1 MFNVHF
7 FSLSFFSFPFFA
19 ALMPATPPKVY
30 TPHTKKCSYNSNS
43 YQWDSDR
50 SKEPSG
56 SHHSTSHCSSC
67 TSNYSH
73 HSTSVPT
80 DAPTSLRKCGFLQA
94 SLSSA
99 PLPSGLQ
106 ASRQPFQNSACQFC
120 PEGRL
125 NFVADPTGCMYDWN
139 NWSKTSSSPALL
151 KDSRIDLFFASNI
164 LVKCS
169 ASSALGLVGSTWFA
183 NVRATMTFFQMASS
197 GLQASRQPF
206 QNSACQFCPKR
217 KDQLSCRSHRMYV
230 WLGKYSCNDLFYAS
244 HTLVKCLASCALG
257 LGIYE
262 RRKTSSCFYEKLVC
276 VNVY

>member
-120 PEGRL
+120 P
-125 NFVADPTGCMYDWN
+125 
-139 NWSKTSSSPALL
+139 
-151 KDSRIDLFFASNI
+151 
-164 LVKCS
+164 
-169 ASSALGLVGSTWFA
+169 
-183 NVRATMTFFQMASS
+183 
-197 GLQASRQPF
+197 
-206 QNSACQFCPKR
+206 KR

-244 HTLVKCLASCALG
+244 HTLVKCPASCALG
-257 LGIYE
+257 LGISE
-262 RRKTSSCFYEKLVC
+262 TPNPTKPRRKTSSCFYEKLVC